1 MRGEH
6 LHFDLKVPL
15 EYSINFLWL
24 QIEFRSTYSV
34 YLLARTLF
42 FHSLSPLLP
51 ASPLKKTF
59 ISLSEVAAHSLLSST
74 LTSPTYSIVEF
85 TDFAFVGNR
94 EISFFRPPTAPFP
107 LIFSSLLF
115 SASGIEIDLGVA
127 ISENSAARG
136 GRQIS
141 RLSIPF
147 LRIV

>member
-42 FHSLSPLLP
+42 FHSLSLSLLP
-51 ASPLKKTF
+51 ASSLKKTF

-115 SASGIEIDLGVA
+115 SSQLLGLKSISG
-127 ISENSAARG
+127 
-136 GRQIS
+136 S
-141 RLSIPF
+141 R
-147 LRIV
+147 